1 MLKPVAQDHPID
13 FAARLGLGLAR
24 IPDKLSIE
32 TRFPDRI
39 GFRVDF
45 TDQIEID
52 EAVVKRGYERVCARG
67 RDTAKGIIAAGG
79 IDDQELTVG
88 TEAFQATLESDQ
100 IIRLIGHETRHRQ
113 RTVQPLGA
121 CLPVFEI
128 ARGCPLPTVEIKH
141 RHAASGGRQ
150 GDRRM
155 HSGGRLSGAA
165 FFIGEYDK
173 MAIGQT
179 VPSPNRFT
187 RLIRGPCPLKKHRRH
202 IEGITLVQLAREL
215 SAVREAVGALRAEGG
230 SVALVP
236 TMGALH
242 DGHIRLVTRAREMAD
257 HVVASIF
264 VNPAQFG
271 EGEDFES
278 YPRTE
283 EDDRAKLE
291 AAGCDLLWAPPPGE
305 VYPDGFA
312 TAISVSGVT
321 EGLCSGSRPYH
332 FDGVATVVAKLFN
345 QILPD
350 YALFGEKDYQQLA
363 LIRRMAR
370 DLDFQI
376 EIIGVPTVREE
387 DGLALSSRNAY
398 LTADERA
405 RAVALPNALSEAA
418 SAIGAGEMVSD
429 ALIAAKAKL
438 FEAGFAPI
446 DYVEL
451 RDAETLEPV
460 DVLERP
466 ARLLAAARMGKTRL
480 IDNIAVESAG

>member
-1 MLKPVAQDHPID
+1 M
-13 FAARLGLGLAR
+13 
-24 IPDKLSIE
+24 
-32 TRFPDRI
+32 
-39 GFRVDF
+39 
-45 TDQIEID
+45 
-52 EAVVKRGYERVCARG
+52 
-67 RDTAKGIIAAGG
+67 
-79 IDDQELTVG
+79 
-88 TEAFQATLESDQ
+88 
-100 IIRLIGHETRHRQ
+100 
-113 RTVQPLGA
+113 
-121 CLPVFEI
+121 
-128 ARGCPLPTVEIKH
+128 
-141 RHAASGGRQ
+141 
-150 GDRRM
+150 
-155 HSGGRLSGAA
+155 
-165 FFIGEYDK
+165 
-173 MAIGQT
+173 
-179 VPSPNRFT
+179 
-187 RLIRGPCPLKKHRRH
+187 
-202 IEGITLVQLAREL
+202 QLAREL
-215 SAVREAVGALRAEGG
+215 SAVRGAVSALRSDGG

-242 DGHIRLVTRAREMAD
+242 DGHIRLVTRAREVAD

-264 VNPAQFG
+264 VNPTQFG
-271 EGEDFES
+271 EGEDFDS

-291 AAGCDLLWAPPPGE
+291 AAGCELLWAPPPGE

-321 EGLCSGSRPYH
+321 EGLCSGARPYH

-363 LIRRMAR
+363 LIRRMTR

-398 LTADERA
+398 LTTDERA

-418 SAIGAGEMVSD
+418 AAIGAGEMIGD

-480 IDNIAVESAG
+480 IDNIAVERAR